1 MILGQLNVFFF
12 WGALE
17 DVFKYPIVAWDKVSL
32 PVESGGLGMIHG
44 MGPFE
49 GTLSCNVCLLSI

>member
-1 MILGQLNVFFF
+1 MINLILGQLNVFFF

-44 MGPFE
+44 VGLF
-49 GTLSCNVCLLSI
+49 L